1 MTTKDVN
8 KNTLLYFDY
17 IMKKHVNIC
26 GNVLLNIMHSLG
38 SVLLLKVHQLG
49 KIFSEWGPGLD
60 IGKCMKVL
68 NNIMKLTIFFLSGKT
83 EFQTTQLNRA
93 RRTVQFERRPS
104 QRYARRQ
111 SHVLRER
118 QKYIKVNFFFH

>member
-1 MTTKDVN
+1 MMIKDAN
-8 KNTLLYFDY
+8 KNILLYFVC
-17 IMKKHVNIC
+17 IMKKLVNIY
-26 GNVLLNIMHSLG
+26 GNVQLNIMHSLG
-38 SVLLLKVHQLG
+38 CVPLLKVHQLG
-49 KIFSEWGPGLD
+49 KIFLEWDHGLD
-60 IGKCMKVL
+60 LGKFK
-68 NNIMKLTIFFLSGKT
+68 KLSFFITKLIFLIIQLSGKT

-118 QKYIKVNFFFH
+118 QKYI